1 VLLLVVPLVV
11 LALASGASAARPVL
25 QPSAVLDGP
34 SADVGT
40 LGGLSMASD
49 GTGGLVYLKLVAGVE
64 HVFVSSLASGAFGK
78 PQQVDP
84 ALAGPSS
91 QPVIG
96 ASSNG
101 LLLIA
106 FVNGDQLYVVTRP
119 SSTAPYGSP
128 QPLAGGASNPAIAV
142 SVNGKGYLAF
152 TAFGSGGHDVRCA
165 YYHAGQWATEP
176 SPLDAVPAD
185 DAGTGVGRPRVA
197 AAGDGVGIV
206 VWGEA
211 GHVYSRRVW
220 ATSPSVVFEQADVP
234 TFAGANEV
242 AAGLPAIA
250 AGDDSSYAT
259 VALQEQFAGTAGVQS
274 RILVRRLRGSLY
286 ESAVAAD
293 GLTPTTPDN
302 AVNPQVVETGVDS
315 GLLTSGRLGSNQVV
329 AAQLGQ
335 FGNAGAISSA
345 QRVDTLPNASP
356 PQAVPATTGSY
367 SGLVAWQH
375 DPGLGPR
382 EIRARFYS
390 GSSSAPEMA
399 VSSPTLGPTNAANG
413 LAAGGDIAG
422 DLAVAWI
429 QGSFGFSAI
438 VAAQLYAPPGGF
450 GLTGMPK
457 YIRQARPSFRWSPSQ
472 ERWGPVR
479 YTVSVDGAQAAPTAA
494 TSWRLPQPLAEGPH
508 ILQVTAVNQA
518 NLTAFARPLG
528 IWVDTIPPRAQ
539 LTLSGV
545 ARARSIVRIKVRYT
559 DTTPPTGRVGS
570 GVASVIVKWGDG
582 ATARIGQVAAH
593 AYARQGRY
601 AVTVIVTDRA
611 GNAVR
616 LSRRIRIAARR
627 R

>member
-1 VLLLVVPLVV
+1 VVSIVA
-11 LALASGASAARPVL
+11 LAVASGASAAQPVL

-34 SADVGT
+34 SAEVGT
-40 LGGLSMASD
+40 LGGLSLASD
-49 GTGGLVYLKLVAGVE
+49 GTGGLVYLKQVAGVE

-78 PQQVDP
+78 PQQADP
-84 ALAGPSS
+84 ALAGASS

-106 FVNGDQLYVVTRP
+106 FVNGGQLYVVTRP
-119 SSTAPYGSP
+119 SSTAPYGPP
-128 QPLAGGASNPAIAV
+128 QPLAAGASNPAIAV
-142 SVNGKGYLAF
+142 SVNSKGYLAF
-152 TAFGSGGHDVRCA
+152 AVDGGGGHDVRCA
-165 YYHAGQWATEP
+165 YYHAGQWALEP

-185 DAGTGVGRPRVA
+185 DAGAGVGRPRVA
-197 AAGDGVGIV
+197 AAGDGEGIV
-206 VWGEA
+206 VWGEV

-234 TFAGANEV
+234 TFAGGNEV

-250 AGDDSSYAT
+250 AGDDSSFAE
-259 VALQEQFAGTAGVQS
+259 VALQEQFAGSAGLQS
-274 RILVRRLRGSLY
+274 RVLMRRLRGSLY

-302 AVNPQVVETGVDS
+302 AVNPQIVETGVDS
-315 GLLTSGRLGSNQVV
+315 GLLTSGRLLSNQVV
-329 AAQLGQ
+329 EAQLGQ
-335 FGNAGAISSA
+335 FGNVGAISSA

-356 PQAVPATTGSY
+356 SHAVPATTGSY

-375 DPGLGPR
+375 DPGLAPA

-390 GSSSAPEMA
+390 GSSSGTEMA
-399 VSSPTLGPTNAANG
+399 VSSPALGPTNAANG

-422 DLAVAWI
+422 DLAVAWV
-429 QGSFGFSAI
+429 QGSGGSSAI
-438 VAAQLYAPPGGF
+438 VAAELYAPPGGF
-450 GLTGMPK
+450 GLTSMPK

-479 YTVSVDGAQAAPTAA
+479 YNVSIDGTQVAQTAA
-494 TSWRLPQPLAEGPH
+494 TSWRLPQPLGEGPH
-508 ILQVTAVNQA
+508 VLQVTAANQA
-518 NLTAFARPLG
+518 NVTTFARAVG
-528 IWVDTIPPRAQ
+528 IWVDTMPPRAQ
-539 LTLSGV
+539 LIFSGV

-559 DTTPPTGRVGS
+559 DTTPSTGRAGS

-582 ATARIGQVAAH
+582 ATARIGQFAAH
-593 AYARQGRY
+593 AYARQGKYR
-601 AVTVIVTDRA
+601 VTVIVTDRA
-611 GNAVR
+611 GNVER

>member
-1 VLLLVVPLVV
+1 VFLVVSLVA
-11 LALASGASAARPVL
+11 LAAASGASAAQPVL

-34 SADVGT
+34 STDVGT

-49 GTGGLVYLKLVAGVE
+49 GTGGLVYLKQVAGVE

-84 ALAGPSS
+84 ALAAASS

-101 LLLIA
+101 LLLVA
-106 FVNGDQLYVVTRP
+106 FVNGGQLYVVTRP

-128 QPLAGGASNPAIAV
+128 QPLAGGASNPSIAV

-152 TAFGSGGHDVRCA
+152 TVDGSGGHDVRCA
-165 YYHAGQWATEP
+165 YYHAGQWALEP
-176 SPLDAVPAD
+176 SPLDAAPAD
-185 DAGTGVGRPRVA
+185 DAGAGVGRPRVA
-197 AAGDGVGIV
+197 AAGDGEGIV

-234 TFAGANEV
+234 SFAGGNEV

-250 AGDDSSYAT
+250 AGDDSSFAG
-259 VALQEQFAGTAGVQS
+259 VALQEQFAGSAGVQS
-274 RILVRRLRGSLY
+274 RVLMRRLRGSLY

-293 GLTPTTPDN
+293 GLAPATPDG
-302 AVNPQVVETGVDS
+302 AANPQVVETGVDS
-315 GLLTSGRLGSNQVV
+315 GLLTSGRSSSNQVFV
-329 AAQLGQ
+329 AQLGQ
-335 FGNAGAISSA
+335 FGNAGAISGA

-356 PQAVPATTGSY
+356 PYAVPATTGSY

-375 DPGLGPR
+375 DPGTGPTD
-382 EIRARFYS
+382 IRARFYS
-390 GSSSAPEMA
+390 GSSSGPDMA
-399 VSSPTLGPTNAANG
+399 VSSPTMGPTNAASG

-422 DLAVAWI
+422 DLAVAWV
-429 QGSFGFSAI
+429 QGSGASSAI

-450 GLTGMPK
+450 GLASTPK
-457 YIRQARPSFRWSPSQ
+457 YVRQAMPSFRWSPSQ

-479 YTVSVDGAQAAPTAA
+479 YTVRLDGVQAAQTVA
-494 TSWRLPQPLAEGPH
+494 TSWRPGLPLAEGPH
-508 ILQVTAVNQA
+508 ILQVVAVNQA
-518 NLTAFARPLG
+518 DLTAFARAVG
-528 IWVDTIPPRAQ
+528 IWVDTVAPRAQ
-539 LTLSGV
+539 FTLGGV
-545 ARARSIVRIKVRYT
+545 ARARSIVRIRVRST
-559 DTTPPTGRVGS
+559 DAAPSTGRPGS

-582 ATARIGQVAAH
+582 ATARLGQFASH
-593 AYARQGRY
+593 AYARQGKYR
-601 AVTVIVTDRA
+601 VTVIVTDRA
-611 GNAVR
+611 GNAER
-616 LSRRIRIAARR
+616 LSREIRIAARR